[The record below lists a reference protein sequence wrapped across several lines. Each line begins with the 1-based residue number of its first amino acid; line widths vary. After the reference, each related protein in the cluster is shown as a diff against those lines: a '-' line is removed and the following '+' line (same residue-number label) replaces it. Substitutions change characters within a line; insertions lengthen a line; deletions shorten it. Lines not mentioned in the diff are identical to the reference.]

1 MKKPLMGEFDTVK
14 LDGRRTSK
22 PAIRPL
28 AHYGLLFILFYLR
41 VSILILNYAF
51 QYDESDRRIR
61 FAYVQLTGER
71 QDVSISCNQRSLE
84 DILCVCTIF
93 LTSNSLGHPAEI
105 QPSTRSRKT
114 AVPFRLWDLAIPVSL
129 ERISFL

>member
-61 FAYVQLTGER
+61 FAYVRLTR
-71 QDVSISCNQRSLE
+71 RAQMSPLV
-84 DILCVCTIF
+84 V
-93 LTSNSLGHPAEI
+93 
-105 QPSTRSRKT
+105 TRGPWKT
-114 AVPFRLWDLAIPVSL
+114 FCAYALF
-129 ERISFL
+129 F